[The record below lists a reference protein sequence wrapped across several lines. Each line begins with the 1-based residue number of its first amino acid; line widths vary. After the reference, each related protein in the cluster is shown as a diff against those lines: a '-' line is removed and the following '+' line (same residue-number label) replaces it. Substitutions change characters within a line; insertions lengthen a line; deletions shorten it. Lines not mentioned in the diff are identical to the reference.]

1 MVFLTG
7 ATGYMGRRLA
17 AQLVRRGRPVTA
29 LVRQGSETK
38 APPGCTVAIGDALNA
53 SSYRER
59 VSKGC
64 TFVHLVG
71 VAHPSPAKAAEFQ
84 AIDLVSIRA
93 AVEAARFADVRHFIY
108 VSVAHPA
115 PVMEAYIAVR
125 TEGESLIQ
133 SAGFNATILR
143 PWYVLGPGHRWPAML
158 LPVYWIMER
167 IPGTRESARRL
178 GLVTLRQM
186 IGALADAVDRP
197 CDGVRVMEVPEIR
210 RYFISPSFS
219 GMSAS
224 T

>member
-125 TEGESLIQ
+125 TEGESLIR
-133 SAGFNATILR
+133 SAGLNATILR
-143 PWYVLGPGHRWPAML
+143 PWNGMFWDRDIGGRSCCCRCIGSWNEFRERVSPPGGWA
-158 LPVYWIMER
+158 W
-167 IPGTRESARRL
+167 
-178 GLVTLRQM
+178 
-186 IGALADAVDRP
+186 
-197 CDGVRVMEVPEIR
+197 
-210 RYFISPSFS
+210 
-219 GMSAS
+219 
-224 T
+224 